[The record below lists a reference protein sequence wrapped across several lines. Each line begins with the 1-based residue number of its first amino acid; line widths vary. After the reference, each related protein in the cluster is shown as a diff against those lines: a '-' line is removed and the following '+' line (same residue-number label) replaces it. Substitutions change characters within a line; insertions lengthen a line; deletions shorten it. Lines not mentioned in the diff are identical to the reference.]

1 MKSPISGGC
10 ACGAIRYESTA
21 EPLLMLHC
29 HCRDCQRS
37 SGGPFASFVVVPKE
51 AFKLLQGSLR
61 FYDTPSQAGGKTHRG
76 FCADCGSPILGNPD
90 AAPSIVAIRAAS
102 LDDPGWFAPQMD
114 VWTSDA
120 QPWDQMNP
128 VLPKHELY
136 PPS

>member
-1 MKSPISGGC
+1 M
-10 ACGAIRYESTA
+10 
-21 EPLLMLHC
+21 
-29 HCRDCQRS
+29 
-37 SGGPFASFVVVPKE
+37 VPKE
-51 AFKLLQGSLR
+51 AFKLVQGSLR